1 RPRALQRE
9 EARRAQGQASR
20 RGGARPSRMR
30 GRRPRTGGLHRLHDR
45 HHRSSDQIACE
56 NAHHCHRGW
65 RVPPDCA
72 ARTREDPPPGT
83 RRGRKLCVQS
93 LSLHEAQH
101 TREALPVPARP
112 CAHRLCSRT
121 RACACLATDRTHAPA
136 LGVILAA
143 RARRV
148 VAALFALASAG
159 CATSLVS
166 GGEVQPSA
174 YQKLVARTV
183 AVRGLPRH
191 DPVPARVIDQANVPA
206 VLRATLEAGLSQD
219 EIVASQDALVAIGLW
234 PDGPSLVDEYLAVAK
249 EEVIG
254 FYVPQD
260 RVLYIVRD
268 ASIPFWAR
276 VLSFFMPSDTVREI
290 VIGHELI
297 HALQHQNHPDL
308 VEHDR
313 FFKNQDDVESALE
326 ATIEGDATFF
336 SFAVPDPPIPPSD
349 PTVFREDIE
358 RDARGR
364 AEGAL
369 AGAPALLREGLYF
382 PYAWG
387 YALSYR
393 EGGAFVHEN
402 GVGEFALSVMLKDLA
417 PREMPPDP
425 TAWEGWNGDRY
436 LVARCDGRREFVWL
450 TLWDSEQDASEFE
463 AAYWNVT
470 GSLSARAGYTVPPTL
485 RRRGSE
491 VLVVTPGL
499 ASAADAIVSKARR
512 GQVSTLREVFEF
524 YGEPILDAPG
534 TLDARGTKA
543 P

>member
-1 RPRALQRE
+1 
-9 EARRAQGQASR
+9 
-20 RGGARPSRMR
+20 
-30 GRRPRTGGLHRLHDR
+30 
-45 HHRSSDQIACE
+45 
-56 NAHHCHRGW
+56 
-65 RVPPDCA
+65 
-72 ARTREDPPPGT
+72 
-83 RRGRKLCVQS
+83 
-93 LSLHEAQH
+93 
-101 TREALPVPARP
+101 
-112 CAHRLCSRT
+112 
-121 RACACLATDRTHAPA
+121 
-136 LGVILAA
+136 VILAA

-148 VAALFALASAG
+148 AAALFALASAG

-166 GGEVQPSA
+166 GGEVQPTA

-183 AVRGLPRH
+183 AVRGLPLH
-191 DPVPARVIDQANVPA
+191 EPVPARVIDQANVPA

-219 EIVASQDALVAIGLW
+219 EIVAYQDALVAIGLW

-358 RDARGR
+358 RDASGR

-393 EGGAFVHEN
+393 EGGALLDDPPISTEQVLHPERRHEPFVALDLAAGHDLLPAGCTFVHEN

-470 GSLSARAGYTVPPTL
+470 ASLSTRAGYAVPPTL